1 MPELEDIRDAHRIE
15 DLAVYDRAY
24 ADADLTGR
32 LAEIVYRL
40 RTTVG
45 LTQTELARRTGT
57 TQIAIAHLEG
67 GGLTPTLD
75 LLDRVGRAVGA
86 EIVLSVNGEVLHL
99 GVSAA

>member
-1 MPELEDIRDAHRIE
+1 MPELEDVRHAHPIA
-15 DLAVYDRAY
+15 DLAACDRGY
-24 ADADLTGR
+24 ADADLAER

-57 TQIAIAHLEG
+57 TQVAIARLG
-67 GGLTPTLD
+67 GGGSTPTLD

-86 EIVLSVNGEVLHL
+86 EIMLIVNGVVLHL
-99 GVSAA
+99 GASAA